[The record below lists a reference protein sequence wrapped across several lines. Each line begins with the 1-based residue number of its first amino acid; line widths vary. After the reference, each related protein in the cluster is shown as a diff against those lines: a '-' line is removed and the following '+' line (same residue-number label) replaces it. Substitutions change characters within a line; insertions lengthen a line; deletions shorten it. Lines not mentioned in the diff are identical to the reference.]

1 MARNKSQ
8 QELSTEKELRERVR
22 IYATAVEWL
31 AERLQES
38 QAQLF
43 PYQQGPAAVQPSPAN
58 FRFLTYAQ
66 ATMFGGTPYDY
77 AIPAPLIVLDALEA
91 AVSDLAH

>member
-8 QELSTEKELRERVR
+8 QELRTERELRDRIR
-22 IYATAVEWL
+22 IYATALEWM

-38 QAQLF
+38 QAQLL
-43 PYQQGPAAVQPSPAN
+43 PYEQGAGVPRPSPTS
-58 FRFLTYAQ
+58 FRFVSYGQ
-66 ATMFGGTPYDY
+66 ATMFGGTPSDY
-77 AIPAPLIVLDALEA
+77 AIPAPLIVIDALEA